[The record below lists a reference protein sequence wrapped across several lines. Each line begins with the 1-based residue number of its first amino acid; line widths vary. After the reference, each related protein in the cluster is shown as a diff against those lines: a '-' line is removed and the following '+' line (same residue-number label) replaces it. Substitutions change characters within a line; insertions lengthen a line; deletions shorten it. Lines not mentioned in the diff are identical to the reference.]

1 MGKSTK
7 DQRDHFYRQGKQ
19 EGYRARSAYKLL
31 QLDEHYGLFGRDS
44 RSLASVIAQKKA
56 PSDALADA
64 LADALGGTL
73 SEKVRAALPPRHDA
87 PGYVIDLCAAPGSW
101 SQVLSRL
108 LGTRGACIVAVD
120 LQAMAPLEHVT
131 QVVGDITTEATA
143 QAVERAFCEAQRDT
157 PSVRCADLIVCDGA
171 PDVTGI
177 QTLDEYVQSQL
188 LMAAFSMALRMLRP
202 GGTFLAKVFVQ
213 PQSASARLLLAQL
226 RRSFQH
232 VELAKPSSSRASSA
246 EHFVVCLGH
255 VQHDTSREAA
265 QQAFLGDLQG
275 YS

>member
-31 QLDEHYGLFGRDS
+31 QLDEHYGLFGQES
-44 RSLASVIAQKKA
+44 RSLASRMAQKRHQD
-56 PSDALADA
+56 DALSD
-64 LADALGGTL
+64 
-73 SEKVRAALPPRHDA
+73 KVRAALPPRQDA

-108 LGTRGACIVAVD
+108 LGASGACIVAVD

-157 PSVRCADLIVCDGA
+157 PSVRRADLIVCDGA

-255 VQHDTSREAA
+255 VQHDTSLEAA